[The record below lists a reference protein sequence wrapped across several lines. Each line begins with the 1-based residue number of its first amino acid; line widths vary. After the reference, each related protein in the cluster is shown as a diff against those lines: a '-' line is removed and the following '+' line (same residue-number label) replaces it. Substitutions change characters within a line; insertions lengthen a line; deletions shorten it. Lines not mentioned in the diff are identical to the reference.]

1 MILRNVDETAIST
14 TVPPVTANN
23 PVGPLPL
30 RPSTRPGMGTILYD
44 GGVTFR
50 VWAPFASSVFAAG
63 TFNNGSDTAN
73 PFAREGNGY
82 WSVDVPG
89 AKIGDQYLFIIRNG
103 DQPLERKNPY
113 ASEVVNSS
121 GKAIVHDPNFDWTGE
136 DFVMPPRNELV
147 IYEMHIGSF
156 NDAEGGGPGTFDEVV
171 PKLGYLRNLGINV
184 IEIMPVLEFP
194 RDFSWGYN
202 PSNPFAVE
210 SSLGG
215 PQGLQRF
222 VKAAHAQGIA
232 VIMDVVY
239 NHFGPEEL
247 DLWRFDG
254 WSDWNHNG
262 GIYFYDNDRV
272 HTDWGDT
279 RPDYGRPEVR
289 RYLRDNALFWL
300 NKYRIDGLR
309 FDSVINIRCVDGRD
323 LPDGWSLLQWINN
336 EIRSSQPWK
345 ITIAED
351 LQNNEWITK
360 STDEGGA
367 GFGSQWEAGFVHPIR
382 AAIIAQIDAD
392 RNLDAVRDAICHR
405 YNSDAE
411 QRVIYTESH
420 DEVANGHARVPEEI
434 WPGNAGSWFSRKR
447 STLGAALVFTAPG
460 IPMIFQ
466 GQEFLED
473 EYFRDSDPLD
483 WAKLDSYAGIN
494 ALYRD
499 LIRLRRNW
507 FNQTRGLRGQHVNIH
522 HVNNSD
528 KMMAFHRWQNGGP
541 GDDVMVVANFANRA
555 YDSYALGFP
564 REGYWRVRFNS
575 DWQGYSADFGNQ
587 FGYDTF
593 AGNRSRD
600 GMPFEGNVGVGPYSV
615 LILSQD

>member
-1 MILRNVDETAIST
+1 
-14 TVPPVTANN
+14 
-23 PVGPLPL
+23 
-30 RPSTRPGMGTILYD
+30 MGTIPYD

-50 VWAPFASSVFAAG
+50 VWAPFASSVFAVGA
-63 TFNNGSDTAN
+63 FNEWSDTAN
-73 PFAREGNGY
+73 PFASEGNGY

-89 AKIGDQYLFIIRNG
+89 AKIGDEYKFVIRNG
-103 DQPLERKNPY
+103 DQVLRHKNPY

-121 GKAIVHDPNFDWTGE
+121 GNAIIHDPAFDWTDD

-147 IYEMHIGSF
+147 IYEMHVGSF
-156 NDAEGGGPGTFDEVV
+156 NDTEGGGPGTFDEVV
-171 PKLGYLRNLGINV
+171 PKLSYLRDLGINA

-194 RDFSWGYN
+194 MSFSWGYN

-215 PQGLQRF
+215 PQGLHQF
-222 VKAAHAQGIA
+222 VKTAHAHGIA

-239 NHFGPEEL
+239 NHFGPDDL

-254 WSDWNHNG
+254 WSDWNYNG

-272 HTDWGDT
+272 HTDWGHT

-289 RYLRDNALFWL
+289 QYLRDNALFWL

-323 LPDGWSLLQWINN
+323 LSDGWSLLQWINN
-336 EIRSSQPWK
+336 EIRSTQPWK

-367 GFGSQWEAGFVHPIR
+367 GFGSQWDAGFVHPIR
-382 AAIIAQIDAD
+382 DTIIADNDVD
-392 RNLDAVRDAICHR
+392 RNLDAVRDALYHR
-405 YNSDAE
+405 YNGNAE

-473 EYFRDSDPLD
+473 KYFRDSAPLD
-483 WAKLDSYAGIN
+483 WVKLDSYPGVN

-507 FNQTRGLRGQHVNIH
+507 FNQTRGLRGQHVNVH
-522 HVNNSD
+522 HVNNAD
-528 KMMAFHRWQNGGP
+528 KVIAFHRWENGGP
-541 GDDVMVVANFANRA
+541 GDDVMVVANFANRS

-564 REGYWRVRFNS
+564 RPGYWRVRLNS
-575 DWQGYSADFGNQ
+575 DWQGYSPDFGNQ
-587 FGYDTF
+587 LGYDTF
-593 AGNRSRD
+593 ASDGSRD
-600 GMPFEGNVGVGPYSV
+600 GMSFEANVGIGPYAV

>member
-1 MILRNVDETAIST
+1 MPKQLPMAGDDATISLSAT
-14 TVPPVTANN
+14 
-23 PVGPLPL
+23 
-30 RPSTRPGMGTILYD
+30 PSSRSGMGTILYSD
-44 GGVTFR
+44 GVAFR
-50 VWAPFASSVFAAG
+50 VWAPFATSIFAAG
-63 TFNNGSDTAN
+63 SFNDWSETAN
-73 PFAREGNGY
+73 PFASEENGY
-82 WSVDVPG
+82 WSVDIPG
-89 AKIGDQYLFIIRNG
+89 AKIGDEYQFVLHNG
-103 DQPLERKNPY
+103 NQVLWHKNPY

-121 GKAIVHDPNFDWTGE
+121 GNAIIHDPDFDWTGD

-147 IYEMHIGSF
+147 IYELHVGSF
-156 NDAEGGGPGTFDEVV
+156 NDANQDGPGTFDEIV
-171 PKLGYLRNLGINV
+171 PKLAYLRELGINA

-194 RDFSWGYN
+194 MSFSWGYN

-210 SSLGG
+210 SALGG

-239 NHFGPEEL
+239 NHFGPGDL

-254 WSDWNHNG
+254 WSDENHNG
-262 GIYFYDNDRV
+262 GIYFYDNDRS

-289 RYLRDNALFWL
+289 QYLRDNALFWL

-309 FDSVINIRCVDGRD
+309 FDSVSNIRSVNGRE
-323 LPDGWSLLQWINN
+323 LPDGWNLMQWIHD
-336 EIRSSQPWK
+336 EIRSKQPWK

-351 LQNNEWITK
+351 LQNNDWITK
-360 STDEGGA
+360 ETGTGGA
-367 GFGSQWEAGFVHPIR
+367 GFSSQWDAGFVHPIR
-382 AAIIAQIDAD
+382 DAIIAQNDAD
-392 RNLDAVRDAICHR
+392 RNLYAVRDALLHS
-405 YNSDAE
+405 YNGDAI
-411 QRVIYTESH
+411 QRIIYTESH

-447 STLGAALVFTAPG
+447 STLGAALLFSAPG

-473 EYFRDSDPLD
+473 EYFRDSAPLD
-483 WAKLDSYAGIN
+483 WAKLETYAGIN

-507 FNQTRGLRGQHVNIH
+507 FDQTRGLRSQHVNVH
-522 HVNNSD
+522 HVNNTD
-528 KMMAFHRWQNGGP
+528 KVIAFHRWENGGP
-541 GDDVMVVANFANRA
+541 GDDVLVVANFGNRS

-564 REGYWRVRFNS
+564 RPGLWRIRFNS

-587 FGYDTF
+587 LGYDTW
-593 AGNRSRD
+593 ADDGSRD
-600 GMPFEGNVGVGPYSV
+600 GMRFQANIGVGPYSV
-615 LILSQD
+615 LILSQANS